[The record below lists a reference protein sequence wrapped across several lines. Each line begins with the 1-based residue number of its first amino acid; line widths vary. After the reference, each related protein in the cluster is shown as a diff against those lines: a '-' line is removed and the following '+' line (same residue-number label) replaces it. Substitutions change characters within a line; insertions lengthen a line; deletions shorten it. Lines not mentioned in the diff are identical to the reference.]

1 MDLLINGNPIINVY
15 RSVNDQNGIRTR
27 SRSLVYRLNSGD
39 QLRIGILSGYQLYSA
54 DNRLTTFSGFL
65 VYPY

>member
-1 MDLLINGNPIINVY
+1 MELLINGSPIINVY
-15 RSVNDQNGIRTR
+15 RSANDHNGIRTR

-39 QLRIGILSGYQLYSA
+39 QLRIRVPSGYQLYSA